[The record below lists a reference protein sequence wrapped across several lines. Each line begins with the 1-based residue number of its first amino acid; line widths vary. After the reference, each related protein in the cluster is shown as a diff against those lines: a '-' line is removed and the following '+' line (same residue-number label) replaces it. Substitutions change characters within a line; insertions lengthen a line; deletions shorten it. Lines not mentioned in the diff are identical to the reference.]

1 MRIKSVRIKNFRA
14 FADVTVHFDNYTCL
28 VGANGAGKSTV
39 LCALNVFFREATN
52 ATDVQALTIEDYH
65 KKNTEHRV
73 EITVTFHHLPEA
85 AKADLSDYVRGD
97 ELIVSAVAEFDAG
110 SGRGRVRQVGSR
122 MGMQEFTPFF
132 KAFETETA
140 SNLGAMFEEYRLTY
154 PDIAQA
160 RSKGDRKE
168 ALIAFEQSHK
178 NLLVPLE
185 SEDTFYG
192 IGGTSKL
199 RNHMQWVY
207 VPAVKDASQEQS
219 DSRDSALGK
228 LLARTVRAQVDFR
241 AEIGQLEEETRNK
254 YAALMSTRQGALDAV
269 GAALSQRLA
278 QWCHPEAAVRLAWN
292 PSPISIKDPAARATG
307 GEAEFEGD
315 LARFGHGFQR
325 SYLIALLQELSATDD
340 ADGPTLILGCEEPE
354 LYQHPPQARHLA
366 QVLQELSERN
376 AQVCVTTHS
385 PYFVGGKSFESVRMV
400 HKGAGALT
408 SVRSTTFQNLARRYA
423 EVDGSI
429 EQPPTAVAAQIG
441 QMLRPQLNEMFFARR
456 IVLVEGS
463 EDVAYILSWM
473 ALSNRINA
481 FRSRGV
487 HVVPT
492 DGKSHLVRP
501 LLIAQQLGISV
512 AVVFDSDRSQQG
524 HARFG
529 PMHRAD
535 NRRLLHLLG
544 LPDADIFPSNDVW
557 HADFVQ
563 WADELGSVVDQEL
576 RHSLGDENFTR
587 TMDQAR
593 LDCGNAAS
601 LEKNT
606 LLIEKKLTRAREAG
620 GLCPSLDRL
629 CEFVLG

>member
-1 MRIKSVRIKNFRA
+1 MRIKSVRIKNFRG

-28 VGANGAGKSTV
+28 VGANGAGKSTI

-52 ATDVQALTIEDYH
+52 ATDVQALSIEDYH
-65 KKNTEHRV
+65 KKNTEERI
-73 EITVTFHHLPEA
+73 EITVTFHHLSDA
-85 AKADLSDYVRGD
+85 AKTDLRDYVRGD

-110 SGRGRVRQVGSR
+110 SGRASVRQVGSR

-132 KAFETETA
+132 KAFDTENA
-140 SNLGAMFEEYRLTY
+140 ANLGAMFDEYRQHY
-154 PDIAQA
+154 PDIEQA
-160 RSKGDRKE
+160 RSKGDRKD

-178 NLLVPLE
+178 DLLVPLE

-192 IGGTSKL
+192 IGGSSKL

-241 AEIGQLEEETRNK
+241 TDIGQLEAETRQK
-254 YAALMSTRQGALDAV
+254 YSALMVARQGALDAV
-269 GAALSQRLA
+269 GASLTQRLT
-278 QWCHPEAAVRLAWN
+278 QWCHPEAVVRLAWN

-307 GEAEFEGD
+307 GEGAFEGE

-325 SYLIALLQELSATDD
+325 SYLIALLQELSSTDD
-340 ADGPTLILGCEEPE
+340 ANGPTLVLGCEEPE
-354 LYQHPPQARHLA
+354 LYQHPPQARYLA

-400 HKGAGALT
+400 HKGARDVA
-408 SVRSTTFQNLARRYA
+408 SVRSTTFQKLAERHA
-423 EVDGSI
+423 EIDGTI
-429 EQPPTAVAAQIG
+429 EQPPTAMAALVNQI
-441 QMLRPQLNEMFFARR
+441 LRPHLNEMFFARR

-463 EDVAYILSWM
+463 EDAAYIMTWM
-473 ALSNRINA
+473 ALSDRLNA
-481 FRSRGV
+481 FRSKGV

-492 DGKSHLVRP
+492 DGKNHLVRP
-501 LLIAQQLGISV
+501 LIIAEQLGIPF

-524 HARFG
+524 HARYG

-544 LPDADIFPSNDVW
+544 VPAADSFPQNDVW
-557 HADFVQ
+557 EAGFVQ
-563 WADELGSVVDQEL
+563 WADDLGTVVDNEL
-576 RHSLGDENFTR
+576 DASLGTANFNQL
-587 TMDQAR
+587 MDRAR

-606 LLIEKKLTRAREAG
+606 LLIQHKLMRARDAG
-620 GLCPSLDRL
+620 ATCPSLDRL